1 MQETKITLTP
11 LFSGSSGNAIL
22 VRAGRSSVL
31 VDAGVSARAV
41 CGALECAGLD
51 ARQLSAVVIT
61 HEHAD
66 HIKGV
71 PMLAKKTGVPVY
83 ASNGTWRAMHAK
95 FRDVPN
101 FSPILLPDG
110 PFYIGSL
117 LVEAFPPSAI
127 RFFTKGKKPPSRPTR
142 ATSPAA

>member
-71 PMLAKKTGVPVY
+71 PMLAKKIGFDPAVM
-83 ASNGTWRAMHAK
+83 AS
-95 FRDVPN
+95 
-101 FSPILLPDG
+101 
-110 PFYIGSL
+110 PFITTIVDALAL
-117 LVEAFPPSAI
+117 LVYFS
-127 RFFTKGKKPPSRPTR
+127 F
-142 ATSPAA
+142 ATQILRM